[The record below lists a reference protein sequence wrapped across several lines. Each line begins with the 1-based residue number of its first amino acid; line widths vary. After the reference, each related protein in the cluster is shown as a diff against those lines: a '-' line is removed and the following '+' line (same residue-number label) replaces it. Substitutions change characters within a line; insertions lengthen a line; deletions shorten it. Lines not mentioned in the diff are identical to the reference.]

1 MDIAVTGATGF
12 VGSALV
18 RQHIQR
24 GDSIRVLVRDPYAT
38 ARRFPSVHVFRGD
51 LASAETISEDFVADA
66 DVLYHCAAEGQDEA
80 RMEAINIGGTRALA
94 RLAAG
99 KIGRWVQVSS
109 VSVYGAVRAG
119 TITED
124 SPINPDSLYGRT
136 KTESEAAVL
145 AEGAAGGY
153 EVTIVRPSKIL
164 GLGMPDDSLFRLFAM
179 MERGWFCFIGRPH
192 AVMNLIHVDT
202 VATALLLCGTRR
214 SAAGRTYN
222 LSEQISIEEL
232 VAIVADEIGVRRP
245 TLRLPEQ
252 LFRVLASVF
261 GRLPGV
267 PLTHRRLD
275 AVTLHARFASERIT
289 RELAH
294 NPVVSLKAGLRE
306 LVRSWKLHR

>member
-1 MDIAVTGATGF
+1 
-12 VGSALV
+12 
-18 RQHIQR
+18 
-24 GDSIRVLVRDPYAT
+24 
-38 ARRFPSVHVFRGD
+38 
-51 LASAETISEDFVADA
+51 
-66 DVLYHCAAEGQDEA
+66 
-80 RMEAINIGGTRALA
+80 MEAINIGGTRALA

-99 KIGRWVQVSS
+99 RIGRWVQVSS

-124 SPINPDSLYGRT
+124 SPIEPDSLYGRT
-136 KTESEAAVL
+136 KSESEAAVL

-153 EVTIVRPSKIL
+153 EVTIARPSKIL
-164 GLGMPDDSLFRLFAM
+164 GLGMPNDSLFRLFTM
-179 MERGWFCFIGRPH
+179 IERGWFCFIGEPH

-202 VATALLLCGTRR
+202 VASALVLCGTRR

-232 VAIVADEIGVRRP
+232 VAIVADELGIRRP
-245 TLRLPEQ
+245 TLRLPE
-252 LFRVLASVF
+252 LPFRVLASVF

-289 RELAH
+289 RELSH
-294 NPVVSLKAGLRE
+294 NPVVSLEAGLRE
-306 LVRSWKLHR
+306 LARSWKLNR